1 MIETSG
7 LWERA
12 MRVLTG
18 WYRKEKTWMRNGMAK
33 KKDKKAPEGPEVVK
47 GKFRIKPGKPAKV
60 VSSELAYEVPLFKV
74 YTDQVIEKG
83 ANKPVRRDMIRH
95 NGSVVILAVDDSKK
109 DPLIVIERQYRH
121 AAGQFLYEVPAGKV
135 DAGEDRLAAAKR
147 ELIEETGLRA
157 KKWTE
162 LTRYFA
168 SPGFLGEWMQV
179 YLAEGLTAGEAKPEE
194 DERIEIFQVR
204 LSEMLRLIEAG
215 EIRDGKT
222 LVSVMLYARLR
233 KKK

>member
-1 MIETSG
+1 
-7 LWERA
+7 
-12 MRVLTG
+12 
-18 WYRKEKTWMRNGMAK
+18 MAK
-33 KKDKKAPEGPEVVK
+33 KKQEKAAEGPVVVK
-47 GKFRIKPGKPAKV
+47 GRFKINPGKPAKI
-60 VSSELAYEVPLFKV
+60 VSSKLAYEVPLFKV
-74 YTDQVIEKG
+74 FTDQVLEKG
-83 ANKPVRRDMIRH
+83 ADEPVRRDIIRH
-95 NGSVVILAVDDSKK
+95 NGSVVILAVDDSKKK

-135 DAGEDRLAAAKR
+135 DAGENRLAAAKR

-179 YLAEGLTAGEAKPEE
+179 YLAEGLTPGEAKPEP
-194 DERIEIFQVR
+194 DERIEIFQVP
-204 LSEMLRLIEAG
+204 LSELLRLIELG

-233 KKK
+233 KQK